1 MQFYSF
7 PLPVIYDPVVV
18 ALRITREFTL
28 ISFVLLNVNAG
39 YRVAIK
45 MKMKKNVLTGEEGF
59 LYTAISCFPFIKFER
74 VLKLEFLGYSSDVRY
89 FFYNFL
95 YFLVLFF
102 LLITEYHNGNGIS
115 RFSKI

>member
-45 MKMKKNVLTGEEGF
+45 MKMKKKCVNRGGGVSIYRDFFVSHLSN
-59 LYTAISCFPFIKFER
+59 LN
-74 VLKLEFLGYSSDVRY
+74 EF
-89 FFYNFL
+89 
-95 YFLVLFF
+95 
-102 LLITEYHNGNGIS
+102 
-115 RFSKI
+115 

>member
-45 MKMKKNVLTGEEGF
+45 MKKNVLIGEEGF
-59 LYTAISCFPFIKFER
+59 LYTAISLFPI
-74 VLKLEFLGYSSDVRY
+74 YQ
-89 FFYNFL
+89 
-95 YFLVLFF
+95 
-102 LLITEYHNGNGIS
+102 I
-115 RFSKI
+115 